1 VGNRLTEAEL
11 FGTTVTNAY
20 SYPASSNR
28 ITNVKQGTSVVR
40 SFLYDAAGNMTRDTR
55 GAVQINYAYNYRN
68 RLRQTLTGTVVKGNY
83 TYDGFERLAM
93 REVLNATPNSQTHY
107 LYNEEDDI
115 IAEAEA
121 SSGAILRE
129 YITLPGEGV
138 GGGGKGS
145 LRAYRASRCLRPVA
159 VIDGANTATP
169 KIYWIAADH
178 LDRPVLLMDTARAI
192 VWRAEY
198 RPFGEVASITG
209 PEPPRVCRRP

>member
-1 VGNRLTEAEL
+1 
-11 FGTTVTNAY
+11 
-20 SYPASSNR
+20 
-28 ITNVKQGTSVVR
+28 VKQGTNVVR

-55 GAVQINYAYNYRN
+55 GAVQVNYAYNYRN

-93 REVLNATPNSQTHY
+93 REVLNSTPNSQTHY

-129 YITLPGEGV
+129 YIYMPGEAV

-145 LRAYRASRCLRPVA
+145 CGPIALALLEAGGRDRLALRELPDQGPDRPIDGRQPWLVDA
-159 VIDGANTATP
+159 VIDPDQGTRSSRLRINSSVNPADTRSGSAPTRKAATE
-169 KIYWIAADH
+169 
-178 LDRPVLLMDTARAI
+178 RG
-192 VWRAEY
+192 Y
-198 RPFGEVASITG
+198 RTL
-209 PEPPRVCRRP
+209 